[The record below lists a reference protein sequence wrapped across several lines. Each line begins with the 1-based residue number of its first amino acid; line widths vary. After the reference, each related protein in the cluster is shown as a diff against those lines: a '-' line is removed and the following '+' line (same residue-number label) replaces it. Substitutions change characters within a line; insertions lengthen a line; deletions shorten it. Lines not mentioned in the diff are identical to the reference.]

1 VRRGLEGGGVNAA
14 RASRPAL
21 PAQTEL
27 ERPEGVAAAR
37 LLIGRSAAAW
47 TLPEQIAA
55 EIGERILDE
64 VIRPAERIGEDKLA
78 REFRVSRG
86 PIRDALKILENV
98 GLVTITSRKG
108 AAASALSSDDF
119 LEIASVRSGL
129 FGIALRGFGRMA
141 TAKTQELYKAHLD
154 TITSVTNEDRLAL
167 VWLEAVDRLM
177 LFIAHHCG
185 NRRAANLL
193 TTLSLQS
200 VRYFRRSSVPA
211 MNPAPRRRE
220 VLKFYRDLGAAYEK
234 GGDIEPFLERLQ
246 RIVEER
252 TNTTTAT
259 FR

>member
-1 VRRGLEGGGVNAA
+1 MRRGLESGGVSAV
-14 RASRPAL
+14 RASRQPSLANV
-21 PAQTEL
+21 EL

-64 VIRPAERIGEDKLA
+64 VIAPGERIGEDKLA

-98 GLVTITSRKG
+98 GLLTITSRKG
-108 AAASALSSDDF
+108 AAATALSGDDF
-119 LEIASVRSGL
+119 LEIAAVRSGL
-129 FGIALRGFGRMA
+129 FAIALRGFAKG
-141 TAKTQELYKAHLD
+141 TAKTREIYAAHLE
-154 TITSVTNEDRLAL
+154 TIASVTNDDRLAL

-200 VRYFRRSSVPA
+200 VRYFRRSSIPA
-211 MNPAPRRRE
+211 LNPAPRRRE

-252 TNTTTAT
+252 THTTIAT
-259 FR
+259 LP